1 MIHPIEFRY
10 GSPEM
15 KAVFERKQRLQY
27 YLDVEAALA
36 EAHAALGHIPQKE
49 AQKIRKAATTAYV
62 TINRV
67 KQIEKKTKH
76 DMMAVAEA
84 LSEASQSGYVHMGAT
99 SNDITDCANAL
110 QLRKAASII
119 LTDIEKMKK
128 ILISLAEEHKSLVC
142 VGRTHGQH
150 SVPTTYGM
158 KFAVYLDE
166 MQRNYRRIETA
177 RQYICG
183 KMAGAV
189 GTIASFTDG
198 LKIQEKVG
206 EILGIPMAAISTQ
219 IVQRDTYAEL
229 LLSLAILA
237 STLDK
242 IATEIRNL
250 QRTEINEVS
259 EGFSKGQV
267 GSSTMP
273 HKKNPITSEKISGL
287 SRIIYSNVFPA
298 LQNNVLWHERDLTN
312 SSCERVILPETCVL
326 IDEML
331 KKMIQVLSNIVFHP
345 DKIKENVYMQR
356 QSLAEAVMIALTE
369 KGMPRQKAHKVLREL
384 SQKKD
389 FVTAVKQNPE
399 VIELLSEKEIDELLT
414 PQTYIG
420 EAESIVDQVLSDIQ

>member
-1 MIHPIEFRY
+1 MIHPIEYRY

-15 KAVFERKQRLQY
+15 KGLFEREQRLQY

-36 EAHAALGHIPQKE
+36 EAHAALGHIPLKE
-49 AQKIRKAATTAYV
+49 AEKIRKAATTTIV
-62 TINRV
+62 TV
-67 KQIEKKTKH
+67 KHVKEIEAKTRH

-84 LSEASQSGYVHMGAT
+84 LSEASQSGYVHLGAT
-99 SNDITDCANAL
+99 SNDITDCANAI
-110 QLRKAASII
+110 QMRKAASIV
-119 LTDIEKMKK
+119 LTDIQTLEK
-128 ILISLAEEHKSLVC
+128 ILASLAEEHKNLVC

-150 SVPTTYGM
+150 SIPTTYGM

-166 MQRNYRRIETA
+166 MRRNYRRIETA
-177 RQYICG
+177 RDYIYG

-189 GTIASFTDG
+189 GTMASFTDG
-198 LKIQEKVG
+198 LKVQEKVG
-206 EILGIPMAAISTQ
+206 EILGIPMAPISTQ

-229 LLSLAILA
+229 FLSLAILA

-273 HKKNPITSEKISGL
+273 HKKNPITCENISGL
-287 SRIIYSNVFPA
+287 SRIIYANVYPA

-312 SSCERVILPETCVL
+312 SSCERVILPETFVL
-326 IDEML
+326 TDQIL
-331 KKMIQVLSNIVFHP
+331 KGMITVLSNVVFHT
-345 DKIKENVYMQR
+345 DNIKKNLYMQR

-369 KGMPRQKAHKVLREL
+369 KDMPRQKAHALLREL

-389 FVTAVKQNPE
+389 FVTAVKKDPE
-399 VIELLSEKEIDELLT
+399 IQKLLSEKEIDELLT
-414 PQTYIG
+414 PETYIG
-420 EAESIVDQVLSDIQ
+420 EAESIVNQVLSEE